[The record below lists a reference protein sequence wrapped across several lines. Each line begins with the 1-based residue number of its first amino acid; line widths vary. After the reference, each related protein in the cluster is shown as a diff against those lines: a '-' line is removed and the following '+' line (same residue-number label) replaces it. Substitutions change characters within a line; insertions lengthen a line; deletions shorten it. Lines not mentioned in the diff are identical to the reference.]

1 MSQSGCV
8 VKIQAEKGGR
18 IVTATLRLPLGLDG
32 RTIPADSFW
41 RQNDTMVACG
51 GCFVGDEM
59 LLGCSKL
66 GRFVKAPV

>member
-1 MSQSGCV
+1 MSHSGYFV
-8 VKIQAEKGGR
+8 TIQAEKGGR

-32 RTIPADSFW
+32 LTVPGDSVW
-41 RQNDTMVACG
+41 RRNVTVVSCG

-59 LLGCSKL
+59 LLGCSEL